1 MTVNKGIYIGLCFL
15 LGGLGIHKFYAGKWF
30 QGLLYVAFSW
40 TGIPVIIAL
49 IDLLFAIFKTPDVH
63 GEIRVQQEEKLQ
75 LKKRNK
81 VLLTSATLLTVG
93 GVTGYAATN
102 IFENLD
108 AIKENYNITFN
119 FAKSQKQKADELQQ
133 KLDNESGNKEQLQNE
148 IDNLKSEIENIKQN
162 HAQEITNKQAEI
174 TAKQEEINSKQQE
187 VNQKQ
192 ETINQLNNELG
203 ELKGQLSQV
212 EAEVNNL
219 LNYTNQRTNELV
231 GGE

>member
-1 MTVNKGIYIGLCFL
+1 M
-15 LGGLGIHKFYAGKWF
+15 
-30 QGLLYVAFSW
+30 
-40 TGIPVIIAL
+40 
-49 IDLLFAIFKTPDVH
+49 
-63 GEIRVQQEEKLQ
+63 
-75 LKKRNK
+75 KKRNK
-81 VLLTSATLLTVG
+81 AILTGMALLTLGTA
-93 GVTGYAATN
+93 TGYAATN
-102 IFENLD
+102 IFGNLD

-119 FAKSQKQKADELQQ
+119 FAKSQKQKADELQT

-148 IDNLKSEIENIKQN
+148 INNLKSEIENIKTN

-231 GGE
+231 EGE

>member
-1 MTVNKGIYIGLCFL
+1 MKKHNKAIL
-15 LGGLGIHKFYAGKWF
+15 
-30 QGLLYVAFSW
+30 
-40 TGIPVIIAL
+40 TGMA
-49 IDLLFAIFKTPDVH
+49 
-63 GEIRVQQEEKLQ
+63 
-75 LKKRNK
+75 
-81 VLLTSATLLTVG
+81 LLTLGTA
-93 GVTGYAATN
+93 TGYAATN
-102 IFENLD
+102 IFGNLD
-108 AIKENYNITFN
+108 TIRENYDITFN
-119 FAKSQKQKADELQQ
+119 FAKSQKQKADELQT

-148 IDNLKSEIENIKQN
+148 INNLKSEIENIKEN

-231 GGE
+231 EGE